1 MSDDK
6 STVLVV
12 DDVSE
17 NIEVM
22 IGILEIDYV
31 IKFALNG
38 EKALE
43 IAAKEPKPDII
54 LLDIMMPDM
63 DGYEV
68 CTKLK
73 QDVSTSNIPV
83 IFVTA
88 TDDMKGELKGFEVGG
103 VDYITKPVIP
113 EIVLARV
120 NTHLRLKEVT
130 EKLAEYALRME
141 KLADNKLDLDSPDS

>member
-1 MSDDK
+1 MSDNK

-17 NIEVM
+17 NLEVM
-22 IGILEIDYV
+22 IGILEIDYIV
-31 IKFALNG
+31 KFALNG

-43 IAAKEPKPDII
+43 IAAKEPHPDII
-54 LLDIMMPDM
+54 LLDIMMPGM

-73 QDVSTSNIPV
+73 KDVSTSNIPV

-88 TDDMKGELKGFEVGG
+88 IDDMKGELKGFEVGG
-103 VDYITKPVIP
+103 MDYITKPVIP

-120 NTHLRLKEVT
+120 KTHLKVKELE
-130 EKLAEYALRME
+130 EKLVQYSQRME
-141 KLADNKLDLDSPDS
+141 KMLDDKLDI